1 MEQPSYVYPPEAPG
15 LPSLRVSR
23 IRAEERGLGDKRAWT
38 DETDQTCY
46 AGASAI
52 AYFTIITTIFAIRYL
67 DVLRWGFR
75 LTWMVLGITIAAE
88 VAGKVVMNTGLA
100 SQLRPRRYYT
110 VPRETLDTVLGD
122 VHELVNFVVIETQRI
137 LFAENIT
144 ASSTVG
150 PLRASMAENSSQS

>member
-1 MEQPSYVYPPEAPG
+1 
-15 LPSLRVSR
+15 
-23 IRAEERGLGDKRAWT
+23 
-38 DETDQTCY
+38 
-46 AGASAI
+46 
-52 AYFTIITTIFAIRYL
+52 
-67 DVLRWGFR
+67 
-75 LTWMVLGITIAAE
+75 MVLGITIAAE
-88 VAGKVVMNTGLA
+88 VAGKLVMNTGLA

-150 PLRASMAENSSQS
+150 SLRASHGRDLCISELS